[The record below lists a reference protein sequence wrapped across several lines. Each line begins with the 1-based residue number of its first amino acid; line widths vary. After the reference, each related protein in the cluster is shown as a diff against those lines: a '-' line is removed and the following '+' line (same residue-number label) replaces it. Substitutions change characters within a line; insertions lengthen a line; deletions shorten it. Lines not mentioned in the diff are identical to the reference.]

1 MARASVR
8 ATRGWLLSSRIVRVR
23 LASRDDS
30 GTSLIIALFFILI
43 VAITITALITF
54 AGGALL
60 NTANL
65 RTQRSREYAAN
76 TGTDLAIQAVR
87 YGSSA
92 YDTFTG
98 TPVTPPTTCFGP
110 VTLSTSGPSTP
121 SPTSNKWTAVVY
133 CQGTQVSPLPQTGPP
148 GGVAHVSAGATTVTT
163 KTLFKPGTPSYV
175 GYKLLDSK
183 GAFPATD
190 TAVVTS
196 VPTSTGTVTLSAG
209 AFETVTNDT
218 LTVTPI
224 FERTVTF
231 FTCVAK
237 GTTTPAKCPTATNK
251 SDYVVH
257 AVVAFD
263 DVTPTDHQDHCGLS
277 AGNPTCGAAMS
288 VKQWVVQPANA

>member
-1 MARASVR
+1 MARLSVCAAR
-8 ATRGWLLSSRIVRVR
+8 DRLLSSRIVRCR

-30 GTSLIIALFFILI
+30 GTSLIIALFFIII

-87 YGSSA
+87 YSPSA
-92 YDTFTG
+92 YDTITG
-98 TPVTPPTTCFGP
+98 TPVTPPTKCFGP
-110 VTLSTSGPSTP
+110 ATLSTSGPSTP
-121 SPTSNKWTAVVY
+121 SPTSNKWTVVVY
-133 CQGTQVSPLPQTGPP
+133 CRGTQVLPLSHSGPAT
-148 GGVAHVSAGATTVTT
+148 VHVTDGSTTVTT
-163 KTLFKPGTPSYV
+163 KTLFKPGTTSYV
-175 GYKLLDSK
+175 GFKLLDSG
-183 GAFPATD
+183 GAFPTTD
-190 TAVVTS
+190 TAVILPPP
-196 VPTSTGTVTLSAG
+196 PTSTGTVKLSAG
-209 AFETVTNDT
+209 AVRTVTNDT

-237 GTTTPAKCPTATNK
+237 GTTAPAKCPTATSK

-263 DVTPTDHQDHCGLS
+263 DVTPTDHRALCGS
-277 AGNPTCGAAMS
+277 FTGNPTCGTAMS
-288 VKQWVVQPANA
+288 VKQWVVQPANG